1 LIILRK
7 KLKQHISSEELEK
20 TALEVID
27 SIIEK
32 LEEENVDLAST
43 VVVLEKTEDNAL
55 RARVEVELY
64 SNVPLIPSV
73 DEKAAEIIDVARR
86 KIENELLEEDKN
98 PSSP

>member
-1 LIILRK
+1 MRK
-7 KLKQHISSEELEK
+7 KLKQDINSEELEK

-32 LEEENVDLAST
+32 LEEENIDLAST

-64 SNVPLIPSV
+64 SDVPLIPSV

-98 PSSP
+98 PSPP

>member
-1 LIILRK
+1 MIILRK

>member
-1 LIILRK
+1 MIILRK
-7 KLKQHISSEELEK
+7 KLKQDISSEELEK

-32 LEEENVDLAST
+32 LEEENIDLAST

-98 PSSP
+98 PSPP